1 MANTRDTLGDQ
12 ATLDGLINHT
22 LTSIEEDGVLN
33 IRKYA
38 LCKNTV
44 LQTVDFPS
52 VKTIGERAFESCEGI
67 EEIIFPEVTS
77 IGQYA
82 FLLCLNLE
90 KATFSKLK
98 TLSSGAFSGCQKLNA
113 LILGNT
119 SGVVSLTNQTA
130 FSETAIYDDKGWVYV
145 PTSLVASYK
154 SSSSWGGIPIAD
166 INEYPKAP
174 PDFSEITD
182 SWSEIFAAEEDGTYS
197 IKYSV
202 GRYKSLT
209 INNTTYHAR
218 IVAMDADEL
227 SDNSGNAK
235 ITWIVDEV
243 YADTHNM
250 NSNNTASGGW
260 PATEM
265 RAWLRTTILPLIDS
279 TVSAKIK
286 EVNKT
291 YKDPSNGTQTF
302 TDTIW
307 IPSVREMSDGAGY
320 ENSGVTYKDWFNKPS
335 RRARKTSG
343 SIMYWWLRTSQSST
357 NFRCMSIN
365 GNSTYSDNPNK
376 NYGVVIGFCT

>member
-12 ATLDGLINHT
+12 ATVDALVSRT
-22 LTSIEEDGVLN
+22 LTNLEEDSVLTLG
-33 IRKYA
+33 KSA
-38 LCKNTV
+38 LYKNTALEFV
-44 LQTVDFPS
+44 NFPS
-52 VKTIGERAFESCEGI
+52 VTKI
-67 EEIIFPEVTS
+67 E
-77 IGQYA
+77 QYA
-82 FLLCLNLE
+82 FY
-90 KATFSKLK
+90 
-98 TLSSGAFSGCQKLNA
+98 GCQKLNA
-113 LILGNT
+113 LFLGRT
-119 SGVVSLTNQTA
+119 EGVVSLTNQNA

-154 SSSSWGGIPIAD
+154 SASSWNGIPIAD

-174 PDFSEITD
+174 LDFSEITD

-202 GRYKSLT
+202 GRCKSLT

-243 YADTHNM
+243 YADTHKM
-250 NSNNTASGGW
+250 NSNDTASGGW
-260 PATEM
+260 PATAM
-265 RAWLRTTILPLIDS
+265 RAWLRTTVFPLIDS

-291 YKDPSNGTQTF
+291 YKDPSNGTQTS

-307 IPSVREMSDGAGY
+307 IPSYREVLSGTGY

-335 RRARKTSG
+335 RIARKTFG
-343 SIMYWWLRTSQSST
+343 SIKYWWLRTSQSST
-357 NFRCMSIN
+357 NFRCVSIN
-365 GNSTYSDNPNK
+365 GISNYSDNPSK
-376 NYGVVIGFCT
+376 SYGVVIGFCT